1 MARDTVVARELK
13 ALQEELSVPQPVR
26 PSGIAAPARPADV
39 RDTATTASPP
49 QETTEEREL
58 RGYLGELAS
67 EATKF
72 FEEAEKNIAM
82 HPTQS
87 VVGALL
93 MGILIGSLLG
103 RR

>member
-1 MARDTVVARELK
+1 MATDPVVARELK
-13 ALQEELSVPQPVR
+13 ALREELSIPERRASPAAS
-26 PSGIAAPARPADV
+26 PSAAADAPAMPPV
-39 RDTATTASPP
+39 LPQQTA
-49 QETTEEREL
+49 QEREL
-58 RGYLGELAS
+58 WEHLRELAS
-67 EATKF
+67 EAAGF

-93 MGILIGSLLG
+93 IGILIGSLLG

>member
-1 MARDTVVARELK
+1 VATDAVVARELK
-13 ALQEELSVPQPVR
+13 ALREELSIAQR
-26 PSGIAAPARPADV
+26 GAAPPAPSPPADAPAMPPV
-39 RDTATTASPP
+39 SPQQTA
-49 QETTEEREL
+49 EEREL
-58 RGYLGELAS
+58 WESLRELAS
-67 EATKF
+67 EATGF

-93 MGILIGSLLG
+93 IGILIGSLLG

>member
-1 MARDTVVARELK
+1 MARDAMVARELK
-13 ALQEELSVPQPVR
+13 ALREELSIPQRERVEPATSPAPVAET
-26 PSGIAAPARPADV
+26 PTAAAGPPQ
-39 RDTATTASPP
+39 DTA
-49 QETTEEREL
+49 EEREL
-58 RGYLGELAS
+58 REHLRELAG

-72 FEEAEKNIAM
+72 FEEAEKNIAL

-93 MGILIGSLLG
+93 IGILIGSLLG

>member
-1 MARDTVVARELK
+1 MATDAVVARELK
-13 ALQEELSVPQPVR
+13 ALQEELSIPQRGASPAAS
-26 PSGIAAPARPADV
+26 PAPPADAPAAAAV
-39 RDTATTASPP
+39 SP
-49 QETTEEREL
+49 QETAEEREAREYL
-58 RGYLGELAS
+58 RELAS
-67 EATKF
+67 EATRF

-93 MGILIGSLLG
+93 VGILIGSLLG

>member
-1 MARDTVVARELK
+1 MARDAMVARELK
-13 ALQEELSVPQPVR
+13 ALQEELSIPQQERAVPAASPAPVAE
-26 PSGIAAPARPADV
+26 PPTAAAAGPPQ
-39 RDTATTASPP
+39 DTA
-49 QETTEEREL
+49 EEREL
-58 RGYLGELAS
+58 RDHLRELAG

-93 MGILIGSLLG
+93 IGILIGSLLG

>member
-1 MARDTVVARELK
+1 MATDAVVARELK
-13 ALQEELSVPQPVR
+13 ALREELSIAQRGPAPVAS
-26 PSGIAAPARPADV
+26 PSPTADAPAIASISPQQ
-39 RDTATTASPP
+39 TA
-49 QETTEEREL
+49 EEREL
-58 RGYLGELAS
+58 RERLRELAS
-67 EATKF
+67 EATGF

-93 MGILIGSLLG
+93 IGILIGSLLG